1 MYQKLITR
9 VRLALPCTVLG
20 SCAAL
25 FAVLA
30 PAPATAAVASQAT
43 GNAAIGQPL
52 NPFIAAVARQS
63 SHPQI
68 KAHAACR
75 GACIIAD
82 AIPQWACDIQ
92 GAVVGAGIAIAFPEA
107 SAAWAILGQV
117 GWTVG
122 CDTIPKIYLSGGQ
135 VNGLYAYERQ
145 HAAAGCFYVW
155 PRNHR
160 TWKIK
165 CTNYYA

>member
-1 MYQKLITR
+1 MG
-9 VRLALPCTVLG
+9 VR
-20 SCAAL
+20 
-25 FAVLA
+25 
-30 PAPATAAVASQAT
+30 
-43 GNAAIGQPL
+43 
-52 NPFIAAVARQS
+52 
-63 SHPQI
+63 HPRRRRRSRNRDSVPGG
-68 KAHAACR
+68 K
-75 GACIIAD
+75 
-82 AIPQWACDIQ
+82 
-92 GAVVGAGIAIAFPEA
+92 
-107 SAAWAILGQV
+107 AAWAILGQT

>member
-1 MYQKLITR
+1 MITILAARIRALMGWDDSEQGQALVEYSLIMCLVVIVILVT
-9 VRLALPCTVLG
+9 LIVLG
-20 SCAAL
+20 NQVRNTYC
-25 FAVLA
+25 
-30 PAPATAAVASQAT
+30 
-43 GNAAIGQPL
+43 N
-52 NPFIAAVARQS
+52 
-63 SHPQI
+63 
-68 KAHAACR
+68 
-75 GACIIAD
+75 
-82 AIPQWACDIQ
+82 IQ
-92 GAVVGAGIAIAFPEA
+92 GAVVGAGITIAFPEA
-107 SAAWAILGQV
+107 SAAWAILGQA

-165 CTNYYA
+165 CTHYYA